1 MKKLI
6 LFAILLTL
14 LSAKTDLNLTKE
26 IILSQK
32 VKENNNSTIISL
44 KKIIF
49 TKINSFT
56 PDYLRMVPKENFLNL
71 KLSYDP
77 LTNKFI
83 TKGNINVIL
92 PAFEKIFKKRE
103 KSKKFID
110 TNITK
115 SYKFKIVSFLTIYKA
130 LPELVIKPYFTYK
143 VSKNYFSLFC
153 KSFAMNEVIYLYTIH
168 KKFKEITT
176 FSFNKLMNIKHLM
189 FKTSKTIY
197 STDISKIFYNT
208 GFYYYLEKKRNIYVY
223 GLRVSGNNKENPFF
237 QSYKLFFTFRQKLFN
252 KNYLFAE
259 LTPYF
264 LADKEW
270 HYEPKFSIIS
280 TLNFK
285 F

>member
-1 MKKLI
+1 MKKI
-6 LFAILLTL
+6 FIIFIL
-14 LSAKTDLNLTKE
+14 LSAVLLAKKDFNLTKE

-44 KKIIF
+44 KKIVF
-49 TKINSFT
+49 KKINSFT
-56 PDYLRMVPKENFLNL
+56 PDYLNIKPKDNFLDL

-77 LTNKFI
+77 LKKEFS
-83 TKGNINVIL
+83 TKAKVNVIL
-92 PAFEKIFKKRE
+92 PAFEKVFK
-103 KSKKFID
+103 KSKKSKSD

-115 SYKFKIVSFLTIYKA
+115 DYTFKITPFLTIYKQ
-130 LPELVIKPYFTYK
+130 LPTLVIKPSFTYK
-143 VSKNYFSLFC
+143 VSTRFISFIT
-153 KSFAMNEVIYLYTIH
+153 KSFSFDETVYLYTINREY
-168 KKFKEITT
+168 KEVTTLSFDKIITV
-176 FSFNKLMNIKHLM
+176 KHLM

-197 STDISKIFYNT
+197 STDTSKIFYNT
-208 GFYYYLEKKRNIYVY
+208 GFYYYLEKKKNIKVY
-223 GLRVSGNNKENPFF
+223 GLTASGNNKEYPFF

-264 LADKEW
+264 LASKQW